1 MTEQD
6 AVRAYHQ
13 LSKHQP
19 QRFAPGPGQLEWA
32 TQPAPFR
39 RYAGARLI
47 ELWQRP
53 LQESPDYDA
62 VFAAPLGATAPLN
75 RCTPSKQ
82 PYCSRADTDGPA
94 TPAL

>member
-1 MTEQD
+1 MDAEQ

-13 LSKHQP
+13 LSKHRP
-19 QRFAPGPGQLEWA
+19 DGYAPGPGQLDWA

-62 VFAAPLGATAPLN
+62 VFAASLGAPAPLN
-75 RCTPSKQ
+75 RASLSQ
-82 PYCSRADTDGPA
+82 LLYDSL
-94 TPAL
+94 ALSAW